1 MKIALVTDTHWG
13 ARNDSV
19 AFLDYFSKFHDN
31 IFFPYLEKHG
41 IKTIIHLGDIVDR
54 RKYINFVVL
63 NRFKDRFI
71 KPVVERGIDLH
82 VIIGNHDV
90 PFRNTNEI
98 NSMKELFADDFA
110 NINSYWKPTTKNFD
124 GCDICFMPWINRS
137 NFDESM
143 DELNQTK
150 AQVVFGHFE
159 ISGYQVMRGVKHDHG
174 LLFLSLFGKARD

>member
-90 PFRNTNEI
+90 PFRTVSYTN
-98 NSMKELFADDFA
+98 LTL
-110 NINSYWKPTTKNFD
+110 PT
-124 GCDICFMPWINRS
+124 
-137 NFDESM
+137 M
-143 DELNQTK
+143 DS
-150 AQVVFGHFE
+150 V
-159 ISGYQVMRGVKHDHG
+159 
-174 LLFLSLFGKARD
+174 